1 MTAPSPVAAPMS
13 NTSML
18 MRMSGVCLLGV
29 LVWSFTDAMPALT
42 QVGERL
48 AQSGYPARVGL
59 DRGNMFGL
67 LSSCFD
73 YGPCHAWM
81 AALFLSSFGVWHAAL
96 LLLPVIPLVL
106 ILTARKPAD
115 EIGVK
120 NPGSARW
127 ATEDDVPQYALDAN
141 MEDNPHSGYIG
152 QLISLEKKGRL
163 ITAPPPMLLPR
174 EPWCQNTFVLGG
186 VGSGKTTGFF
196 QANGALAAHL
206 GQTLILI
213 DTKWPQND
221 SGLREMLGYWKAL
234 GRDVILYKPF
244 ETTGL
249 RLPMDDNIGT
259 FEEGLRFA
267 DAVMPP
273 PEFQEEVGAHFKQT
287 QRRILGAQARVNARR
302 GQDLNTLLDI
312 ALMTLDEHK
321 EWIANINPKDG
332 RKTGKADLELE
343 MLSRIMYGALSRGDR
358 DFMDN
363 MAAIL
368 SAMRVF
374 FNPAVMRS
382 TTAGNDDETIVLET
396 AFRRP
401 TLVYVA
407 VNQEDMLDGSG
418 TILIRLF
425 FRRLV
430 QAVFRVA
437 KTSQGGK
444 LPHLATIQMDE
455 MPSYGRVNYLTRIT
469 GMMRSY
475 RLAIIFGVQNNA
487 QGELAYGKTYWSAI
501 SDSVIARRVVFPR
514 GLTGDDADD
523 SSKRI
528 GMTSTAQESSGI
540 SSGGG
545 LFGGDQRTSVTS
557 SLQRMPLLAVEEFN
571 TFSVGEAVVISPQHH
586 PLRVAFTPITFPY
599 VVNPAVR
606 PRTPNWIHEF
616 YQEMMTLIPTGVSLA
631 DYSSGLVN
639 QERFS
644 KLTPSQQLMNA
655 AEGVGRTDSFRTHIA
670 ETQSDQDRAGTL
682 FTDWAQ
688 QVLEDGVEVLL
699 SGQHNRYIDLTTA
712 TLPKGSADLSAFL
725 AAKMLEPCGNYA
737 VRLSETG
744 RQTLGPGTVQRF
756 VDMNLLYPVWQYI
769 EENAELIERHPRR
782 EAIEEQERGPL
793 VGRLENDGA
802 ALSLNRNEAV
812 KIYPNGNIPAF
823 AVTRDGTGKRER
835 WLHIPVHNAE
845 EIRQASLSK
854 EEQDAHRS
862 EEAEQKLRAASKPFS
877 RAADQ

>member
-18 MRMSGVCLLGV
+18 LRMSGVCLLLALV
-29 LVWSFTDAMPALT
+29 LSFMDAMPMVTLI
-42 QVGERL
+42 GERL

-59 DRGNMFGL
+59 DKTNMLGL
-67 LSSCFD
+67 LSNCYDFAA
-73 YGPCHAWM
+73 CHTWM
-81 AALFLSSFGVWHAAL
+81 VALFLKEFGLWHAAL
-96 LLLPVIPLVL
+96 LLLPVIPLVM
-106 ILTARKPAD
+106 IFTSRKPD

-127 ATEDDVPQYALDAN
+127 ANEDDVQQYSLDAN
-141 MEDNPHSGYIG
+141 TTDNPHSGYIG
-152 QLISLEKKGRL
+152 QLISPGKKGKL
-163 ITAPPPMLLPR
+163 ISALPPMLLPR

-213 DTKWPQND
+213 DTKWPQSD

-302 GQDLNTLLDI
+302 GQDLNALLDI
-312 ALMTLDEHK
+312 ALMTLEEHK
-321 EWIANINPKDG
+321 EWIANINPKDS

-382 TTAGNDDETIVLET
+382 TTAGEDDETIVLET

-401 TLVYVA
+401 TLVYFA

-437 KTSQGGK
+437 KTSKGGK

-455 MPSYGRVNYLTRIT
+455 MPSYGRINYLTRIT
-469 GMMRSY
+469 GTMRSY

-487 QGELAYGKTYWSAI
+487 QGELAYGKTYWGAASE
-501 SDSVIARRVVFPR
+501 SVIARRVVFPR

-528 GMTSTAQESSGI
+528 GMTSTAQTSSGI
-540 SSGGG
+540 SNSNAM
-545 LFGGDQRTSVTS
+545 FGGDQRTTTTS

-571 TFSVGEAVVISPQHH
+571 TFSIGEAVVISPQHH

-599 VVNPAVR
+599 VVNPAVK
-606 PRTPNWIHEF
+606 PRTANWIHEF
-616 YQEMMTLIPTGVSLA
+616 YEEMMALIPPGVSLT
-631 DYSSGLVN
+631 DYSNGLI
-639 QERFS
+639 EREKFS
-644 KLTPSQQLMNA
+644 KLMPSQQLMNA
-655 AEGVGRTDSFRTHIA
+655 VEGVARTDTFKTHIVQ
-670 ETQSDQDRAGTL
+670 TQSEQDRVGTL

-699 SGQHNRYIDLTTA
+699 SGQHHRYIDLTRA
-712 TLPKGSADLSAFL
+712 TLPEGSQDITAFL
-725 AAKMLEPCGNYA
+725 TAKLLEPCGNYA
-737 VRLSETG
+737 VRLSELG
-744 RQTLGPGTVQRF
+744 RQALGPGTVQLF
-756 VDMNLLYPVWQYI
+756 VDMNLLFPIWQYI
-769 EENAELIERHPRR
+769 EENGAVIEHHPKR
-782 EAIEEQERGPL
+782 EAIEEKQREPV
-793 VGRLENDGA
+793 VGRLEDDGTV
-802 ALSLNRNEAV
+802 LSLNRNEAV
-812 KIYPNGNIPAF
+812 RIYPNGNIPAF
-823 AVTRDGTGKRER
+823 DVTRDGTGKRER
-835 WLHIPVHNAE
+835 WLHIPVHDAGA
-845 EIRQASLSK
+845 IREASLSK
-854 EEQDAHRS
+854 EDQDAHRS
-862 EEAEQKLRAASKPFS
+862 ELAEQKLRAASRPFS
-877 RAADQ
+877 RAEDQ